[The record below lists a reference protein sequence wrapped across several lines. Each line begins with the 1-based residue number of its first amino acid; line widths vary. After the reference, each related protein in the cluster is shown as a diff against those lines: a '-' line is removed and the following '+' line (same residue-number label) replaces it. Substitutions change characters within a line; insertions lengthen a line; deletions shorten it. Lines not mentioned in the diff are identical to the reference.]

1 MTITAVCSIE
11 IGEKHKLA
19 QTFLDLG
26 DGSKWGNSSVSCT
39 CIVQM
44 DLGLV
49 RLMEHN
55 QVRFSTHV
63 QLEGVNLS

>member
-1 MTITAVCSIE
+1 MTIIAVSSIE
-11 IGEKHKLA
+11 VGEKHKLA

-26 DGSKWGNSSVSCT
+26 DGRKWDNSSVSRT
-39 CIVQM
+39 CILQM

-49 RLMEHN
+49 RLIEHN